1 MVEMDRVDDLVNS
14 SAGQAPAL
22 GAKWR
27 LGGVPMGLNSVVIY
41 CYFSFVVGVL
51 RCDWR

>member
-1 MVEMDRVDDLVNS
+1 MVEMDRVDALVNL

-22 GAKWR
+22 GAMWR

-41 CYFSFVVGVL
+41 CYFSFDVGVL

>member
-1 MVEMDRVDDLVNS
+1 MLWQINRRVK
-14 SAGQAPAL
+14 PAL

-41 CYFSFVVGVL
+41 CYLSFVVGVL